1 MAHRETMIQRER
13 RMQERAAQQSYN
25 ASHQTSSYSSNIN
38 RESSASAQYSNEDS
52 RNYARDERRY
62 QGDNGYEPRRVDE
75 FGREPITT
83 DPEELS
89 WSPPQD
95 RATPPSNPP
104 QSQAAPP
111 SQPTYQTKPRSTWTP
126 SKGNVRIV
134 GGKLFHVGDDVE
146 GPVSIQFIPDHPDPG
161 PRGYSVAQ
169 STSLPVGKPRYATDA
184 SGHRFHYIA

>member
-1 MAHRETMIQRER
+1 MAHRETIIQRER
-13 RMQERAAQQSYN
+13 RLQERAAQQSSYN
-25 ASHQTSSYSSNIN
+25 ASQTSSYSSNIN
-38 RESSASAQYSNEDS
+38 RESSTSAQYNSEDS
-52 RNYARDERRY
+52 RNFARDERRY
-62 QGDNGYEPRRVDE
+62 IGDNGYQQRQAEDID
-75 FGREPITT
+75 RER
-83 DPEELS
+83 ELNY
-89 WSPPQD
+89 SPPQD

-111 SQPTYQTKPRSTWTP
+111 SQPTYQTKPKTTYSP

-146 GPVSIQFIPDHPDPG
+146 GPISIQFIPDHPDPG

>member
-38 RESSASAQYSNEDS
+38 RESATSAQYSNEDS

-62 QGDNGYEPRRVDE
+62 QGDNGYQHD
-75 FGREPITT
+75 REPITT